1 MKSMSTEG
9 AAARAG
15 DPRDAPRRQDRRA
28 RRRQE
33 TIAEILDIATD
44 VMT

>member
-1 MKSMSTEG
+1 MALSPAVT
-9 AAARAG
+9 
-15 DPRDAPRRQDRRA
+15 APKDRRA

-33 TIAEILDIATD
+33 TIEEILDIAQD